1 MKRVIFIF
9 SVFLVITNAYS
20 YSSDSVVSLKKF
32 SAERADTCENRTA
45 FSDSAV
51 KALPVTSLECTVTAN
66 SMKVYK
72 NVKLS
77 ESGDSA
83 VKIFIGNKTKEI
95 LIKDI
100 RSVIFNK
107 GGFWKGA
114 RDGAAGGMVIG
125 LIIGLL
131 DSTGEYIWD
140 GIKIGLLLAVPLSI
154 GTGIFYEIKNEGE
167 YDLSKLDFQAKRK
180 KIKHII
186 RTFQSG

>member
-1 MKRVIFIF
+1 MKRVIIIA
-9 SVFLVITNAYS
+9 VLLIITNAES
-20 YSSDSVVSLKKF
+20 YSIDSIVSLKKY
-32 SAERADTCENRTA
+32 SAESVDTSNDRNIIR
-45 FSDSAV
+45 DSAS
-51 KALPVTSLECTVTAN
+51 KAIKVTLAECTLTTN
-66 SMKVYK
+66 TMRVYK

-83 VKIFIGNKTKEI
+83 VKVFIGSKTKEI
-95 LIKDI
+95 LIRDI
-100 RSVIFNK
+100 RSVNFNK

-114 RDGAAGGMVIG
+114 RDGAAGGLVIG

-131 DSTGEYIWD
+131 DSTGEYLWE

-154 GTGIFYEIKNEGE
+154 GTGIFYEIKNDGE